1 MLQEGREESFPDM
14 KKGLRGKFQ
23 NKKGFTLVEM
33 LIVVAIIAILIA
45 VSIPLMNG
53 ALETARHAT
62 DDANERAAKAAAL
75 LVYMG
80 AVDAPAGVTYTPGTA
95 VEDSAPWYYDAAEG
109 NLKNAPDT
117 IDPYGQCTGCGDTT
131 NGYAPS
137 GAPRTNQVIK
147 ITISEDGIVTM
158 EWE

>member
-1 MLQEGREESFPDM
+1 M

-109 NLKNAPDT
+109 NLKSAPDT
-117 IDPYGQCTGCGDTT
+117 IDPYGQCTGCDED
-131 NGYAPS
+131 GYADS
-137 GAPRTNQVIK
+137 TAPRTNQVIK

-158 EWE
+158 KWANKS